1 MHKDAISFFRV
12 SKAVLVFFSLAFFL
26 IAPSID
32 NIACD
37 DCASPFQGK
46 WPDAL
51 HFCSFCYNTVGMV
64 SYHIF
69 NIPLVSVPI
78 DIDRPTTAFS
88 GPSFPIYK
96 PPQN

>member
-46 WPDAL
+46 WPDAP
-51 HFCSFCYNTVGMV
+51 HFCSFCLNTVGMV

-69 NIPLVSVPI
+69 NIPLLSLPMNI
-78 DIDRPTTAFS
+78 GTPMIAFS
-88 GPSFPIYK
+88 GPTFAIDK

>member
-37 DCASPFQGK
+37 DCASPFQEG
-46 WPDAL
+46 DSSNHL
-51 HFCSFCYNTVGMV
+51 CSFCFNSVGMV
-64 SYHIF
+64 NHDIF
-69 NIPLVSVPI
+69 HVPPI
-78 DIDRPTTAFS
+78 STPMDPDGPMTAFS
-88 GPSFPIYK
+88 GPAFPIYK